1 LRVKTEEKRQA
12 IVANAR
18 QAFRKKGFVAASM
31 AEISA
36 SLGGSKGTLYNYFTS
51 KEELFA
57 AVIVEMA
64 KSNGEGPVSE
74 LEQAREIKAALR
86 TFAHELV
93 RLFCSPELIDFRR
106 MHIAEGG
113 RPGLGKLVYDNGP
126 KLFHQRVA
134 AVFAAQVRAG
144 SFRDVDPWQAALHL
158 VGLCKVG
165 LADNLLEGV
174 VDHVS
179 EEEIAATADA
189 AADVFLRAY
198 AVEPP
203 SAGRTRVKR
212 KGRSKLRNR
221 GSK

>member
-12 IVANAR
+12 IVATAR
-18 QAFRKKGFVAASM
+18 ATFRKRGFVAASM

-64 KSNGEGPVSE
+64 KSHGEGPVSE
-74 LEQAREIKAALR
+74 LEQARDIRMGLR
-86 TFAHELV
+86 TFAHKLV
-93 RLFCSPELIDFRR
+93 RLFCSPELVDFRR

-113 RPGLGKLVYDNGP
+113 RAGLGKLVFDNGAR
-126 KLFHQRVA
+126 LFHQRVA

-144 SFRDVDPWQAALHL
+144 NFRDADPWQAAIHL
-158 VGLCKVG
+158 VGLCKAG

-174 VDHVS
+174 DNHAS

-189 AADVFLRAY
+189 AVDVFLRAY

-203 SAGRTRVKR
+203 RRGRTH
-212 KGRSKLRNR
+212 KGRKH
-221 GSK
+221 GSTLPDRRS